1 MQIRVSSP
9 GNHLDSG
16 DIDQI
21 EKDLE
26 KIDRRL
32 GDLDEVVA
40 EVRIKDGEPGQDF
53 TVTIE
58 LDYRRNH
65 LVAKASNRDM
75 GQAVREAREE
85 ILRQINDRS
94 RGGHSSF
101 AKGR

>member
-1 MQIRVSSP
+1 MHIRVSSP
-9 GNHLDSG
+9 GNRLDSG

-32 GDLDEVVA
+32 GDVENVFV
-40 EVRIKDGEPGQDF
+40 EVRIKDGEPGQDY

-58 LDYRRNH
+58 LDFRRNH
-65 LVAKASNRDM
+65 LLAKSENRDM
-75 GQAVREAREE
+75 GMAVRMARDE

-94 RGGHSSF
+94 KGGHSSF